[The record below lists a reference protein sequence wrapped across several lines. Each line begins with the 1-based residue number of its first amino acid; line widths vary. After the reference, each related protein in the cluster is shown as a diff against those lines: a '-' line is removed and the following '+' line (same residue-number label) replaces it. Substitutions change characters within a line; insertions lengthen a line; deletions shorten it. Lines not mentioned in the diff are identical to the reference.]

1 MHNILYT
8 RATAKEM
15 TTFRSNN
22 NKTIVAESNADKQHT
37 YAKLLQQFPKIK
49 FSYELKSYK
58 KVSNSNI
65 NIQGHDNDNND
76 DVFFMIPKGKKYFVW
91 FKNGE
96 CLFLEL
102 DNDKQVVNVASKKT
116 SRIFPND
123 TILYG
128 THFYYR
134 ASPPPINTN
143 SNYVVNVQ
151 YYFTIENIHYY
162 NGVNLDATQ
171 TVFEK
176 CKTLHLAFTTAT
188 LEKTFQVDIGLP
200 HVDTSLERISA
211 VKPFYQVYCIQKKK
225 SNDTNNQYQNIHFDM
240 LPLPTPTIQKMD
252 AQQPRPVTQT
262 VTQINTVSKHIPI
275 ENNKKYIEKSNDY
288 YNNNNNNK
296 KYKIFIV
303 SADIQNDIY
312 NLVDPDAVNE
322 LLSNHDYTIANKLIA
337 DKLIADK
344 LIADKLI
351 AAIPDY
357 KTSVFMN
364 ALFRNIKENRSLDAL
379 EESDDED
386 EFENTNID
394 KFVDLT
400 KKIKMKCV
408 FNYKFKKWTPVE
420 CVK

>member
-1 MHNILYT
+1 MNAI
-8 RATAKEM
+8 K
-15 TTFRSNN
+15 SNN
-22 NKTIVAESNADKQHT
+22 NNKSNNNIVIESNADKQYT
-37 YAKLLQQFPKIK
+37 SAKLLQQFPKIK

-58 KVSNSNI
+58 KVSIHNQDHN
-65 NIQGHDNDNND
+65 GDDDNDN
-76 DVFFMIPKGKKYFVW
+76 VFFVIPKGKKFLVW

-102 DNDKQVVNVASKKT
+102 DNDKQVVNVTSKKP

-134 ASPPPINTN
+134 ASAN
-143 SNYVVNVQ
+143 SNHLVNVQ

-162 NGVNLDATQ
+162 NGVNLDTTQ

-176 CKTLHLAFTTAT
+176 CKSLHLAFTTAT

-200 HVDTSLERISA
+200 HIDTCLGRISD

-225 SNDTNNQYQNIHFDM
+225 SNDRTNQYQNIHFNA
-240 LPLPTPTIQKMD
+240 LPIIQKTD
-252 AQQPRPVTQT
+252 AQTQPPMPP
-262 VTQINTVSKHIPI
+262 IIAVSKHSI
-275 ENNKKYIEKSNDY
+275 ENNKNTDKS
-288 YNNNNNNK
+288 

-312 NLVDPDAVNE
+312 NLVDPND
-322 LLSNHDYTIANKLIA
+322 LSNYDYNTFNKLIA
-337 DKLIADK
+337 S
-344 LIADKLI
+344 
-351 AAIPDY
+351 IPDY

-400 KKIKMKCV
+400 KKIKMKCIY
-408 FNYKFKKWTPVE
+408 NYKFKKWTPVE

>member
-1 MHNILYT
+1 
-8 RATAKEM
+8 
-15 TTFRSNN
+15 
-22 NKTIVAESNADKQHT
+22 
-37 YAKLLQQFPKIK
+37 
-49 FSYELKSYK
+49 
-58 KVSNSNI
+58 
-65 NIQGHDNDNND
+65 
-76 DVFFMIPKGKKYFVW
+76 MIPKGKKYFVW

-102 DNDKQVVNVASKKT
+102 DNDKQVVNVMSKKT

-134 ASPPPINTN
+134 APINVSSN
-143 SNYVVNVQ
+143 SIIQ

-162 NGVNLDATQ
+162 NGVNVDATQ

-176 CKTLHLAFTTAT
+176 CKTLHLAFTTVS

-200 HVDTSLERISA
+200 HIDTCLERISA

-225 SNDTNNQYQNIHFDM
+225 SNDKMNQYQNVR
-240 LPLPTPTIQKMD
+240 LNAASSIQKND
-252 AQQPRPVTQT
+252 VKQQLQQQTQEEIKT
-262 VTQINTVSKHIPI
+262 SVVTVSKHIAV
-275 ENNKKYIEKSNDY
+275 ENGKKYVEKSNDY
-288 YNNNNNNK
+288 SNKNNTINNNNNNNK

-312 NLVDPDAVNE
+312 NLVDPDN
-322 LLSNHDYTIANKLIA
+322 SSDYTIANKLIA
-337 DKLIADK
+337 S
-344 LIADKLI
+344 
-351 AAIPDY
+351 IPDY

-364 ALFRNIKENRSLDAL
+364 ALFRNIKENKSLDAL
-379 EESDDED
+379 EESDDEE

-400 KKIKMKCV
+400 KKIKMKCI

-420 CVK
+420 CVN

>member
-1 MHNILYT
+1 MN
-8 RATAKEM
+8 
-15 TTFRSNN
+15 TFRSNN
-22 NKTIVAESNADKQHT
+22 NKTIESNADKQHT

-58 KVSNSNI
+58 KVSNSN
-65 NIQGHDNDNND
+65 NIQGDDNNNS
-76 DVFFMIPKGKKYFVW
+76 VFFMIPKGKKFFVW

-102 DNDKQVVNVASKKT
+102 DNDKQIVNVTSKKP

-134 ASPPPINTN
+134 APPPMNVN
-143 SNYVVNVQ
+143 SNHVVNVQ

-171 TVFEK
+171 AVFEK

-200 HVDTSLERISA
+200 HIDTCLERISA
-211 VKPFYQVYCIQKKK
+211 VKPFYQVYCIQKKR
-225 SNDTNNQYQNIHFDM
+225 SNDTNNQYQNIH
-240 LPLPTPTIQKMD
+240 LNVLSSVQKMGAH
-252 AQQPRPVTQT
+252 AQQPQPQQTPVN
-262 VTQINTVSKHIPI
+262 VNIVSKHTI
-275 ENNKKYIEKSNDY
+275 ENDKKYTEKSNDSNNT
-288 YNNNNNNK
+288 NNNNTNYNK

-312 NLVDPDAVNE
+312 NLVDPND
-322 LLSNHDYTIANKLIA
+322 LSNYDYAISNKLIA
-337 DKLIADK
+337 S
-344 LIADKLI
+344 
-351 AAIPDY
+351 IPDY

-408 FNYKFKKWTPVE
+408 FNYKFKKWTPIE

>member
-1 MHNILYT
+1 MNPFRNT
-8 RATAKEM
+8 KPVTVTATSTVDK
-15 TTFRSNN
+15 TTESHSN
-22 NKTIVAESNADKQHT
+22 KQVT

-58 KVSNSNI
+58 KVSNSSNE
-65 NIQGHDNDNND
+65 HECDDNN
-76 DVFFMIPKGKKYFVW
+76 VYFMIPKGKKYFVW

-102 DNDKQVVNVASKKT
+102 DNDKQVVNVMSKKT

-134 ASPPPINTN
+134 APINVSSN
-143 SNYVVNVQ
+143 SIIQ

-162 NGVNLDATQ
+162 NGVNVDATQ
-171 TVFEK
+171 TVSEK
-176 CKTLHLAFTTAT
+176 CKTLHLAFTTVS

-200 HVDTSLERISA
+200 HIDTCLERISA

-225 SNDTNNQYQNIHFDM
+225 SNDKTNQYQNVH
-240 LPLPTPTIQKMD
+240 LNAASRIQKND
-252 AQQPRPVTQT
+252 VKQQPQQQTQEEFKT
-262 VTQINTVSKHIPI
+262 SVVTVSTHCV
-275 ENNKKYIEKSNDY
+275 ENGKKYVEKSNDY
-288 YNNNNNNK
+288 SNKNNNININNNNNNNNK

-312 NLVDPDAVNE
+312 NLVDPDN
-322 LLSNHDYTIANKLIA
+322 LSDCTIANKLIA
-337 DKLIADK
+337 S
-344 LIADKLI
+344 
-351 AAIPDY
+351 IPDY

-364 ALFRNIKENRSLDAL
+364 ALFRNIKENKSLDAL
-379 EESDDED
+379 EESDDEE

-400 KKIKMKCV
+400 KKIKMKCI

-420 CVK
+420 CVN

>member
-1 MHNILYT
+1 MNPFRNT
-8 RATAKEM
+8 KTTA
-15 TTFRSNN
+15 
-22 NKTIVAESNADKQHT
+22 DT

-65 NIQGHDNDNND
+65 NIQDRDDNN
-76 DVFFMIPKGKKYFVW
+76 VYFMIPKGKKYFVW

-102 DNDKQVVNVASKKT
+102 DNDKQVVNVTSKKT

-134 ASPPPINTN
+134 PHMNANTDIL
-143 SNYVVNVQ
+143 

-162 NGVNLDATQ
+162 NGVNVDATQ

-176 CKTLHLAFTTAT
+176 CKTLHLAFTTVS
-188 LEKTFQVDIGLP
+188 LEKTFQVEIGLP
-200 HVDTSLERISA
+200 HIDTCLDRISA

-225 SNDTNNQYQNIHFDM
+225 SNDKTNQYQNVHLNMMISQQAQQQQQAQQ
-240 LPLPTPTIQKMD
+240 TPT
-252 AQQPRPVTQT
+252 
-262 VTQINTVSKHIPI
+262 INTVSKHIPV
-275 ENNKKYIEKSNDY
+275 ENGKTYLEKSNDY
-288 YNNNNNNK
+288 SNKNNNNNNNK

-312 NLVDPDAVNE
+312 NLVDPDHDDS
-322 LLSNHDYTIANKLIA
+322 SNYTISNKLVA
-337 DKLIADK
+337 S
-344 LIADKLI
+344 
-351 AAIPDY
+351 IPDY

-400 KKIKMKCV
+400 KKIKMKCI
-408 FNYKFKKWTPVE
+408 FNYKFKKWTPIE
-420 CVK
+420 CVN

>member
-1 MHNILYT
+1 MNP
-8 RATAKEM
+8 
-15 TTFRSNN
+15 FRNTKPVTVTVTS
-22 NKTIVAESNADKQHT
+22 TADKTVESHSNKQVT

-58 KVSNSNI
+58 KVSNSSNE
-65 NIQGHDNDNND
+65 HECDDNN
-76 DVFFMIPKGKKYFVW
+76 VYFMIPKGKKYFVW

-102 DNDKQVVNVASKKT
+102 DNDKQVVNVTSKKT

-134 ASPPPINTN
+134 APINASSN
-143 SNYVVNVQ
+143 SIIQ

-162 NGVNLDATQ
+162 NGVNVDATQ

-176 CKTLHLAFTTAT
+176 CKTLHLAFTTVS
-188 LEKTFQVDIGLP
+188 LEKTFQVDVGLP
-200 HVDTSLERISA
+200 HIDTYLERISA

-225 SNDTNNQYQNIHFDM
+225 SNDKTNQYQNVH
-240 LPLPTPTIQKMD
+240 LNAASSIQKND
-252 AQQPRPVTQT
+252 VKQQLQQPQQQTQEEIKT
-262 VTQINTVSKHIPI
+262 SVVTVSKHIAV
-275 ENNKKYIEKSNDY
+275 ENGKKYVEKSNDY
-288 YNNNNNNK
+288 SNKNNTINININNNNNNK

-312 NLVDPDAVNE
+312 NLVDPDNS
-322 LLSNHDYTIANKLIA
+322 SNYTIANKLIA
-337 DKLIADK
+337 S
-344 LIADKLI
+344 
-351 AAIPDY
+351 IPDY

-400 KKIKMKCV
+400 KKIKMKCS

-420 CVK
+420 CVN

>member
-1 MHNILYT
+1 MN
-8 RATAKEM
+8 
-15 TTFRSNN
+15 TFRSNN
-22 NKTIVAESNADKQHT
+22 NKPVVTESNANKQHT

-58 KVSNSNI
+58 KVSIHNQDHN
-65 NIQGHDNDNND
+65 GGDDNNS
-76 DVFFMIPKGKKYFVW
+76 VFFVIPKGKKYFVW

-102 DNDKQVVNVASKKT
+102 DNDKQVVNVTSKKT

-134 ASPPPINTN
+134 APAN
-143 SNYVVNVQ
+143 SNHVVNVQ

-162 NGVNLDATQ
+162 NGVNLDTTQ

-176 CKTLHLAFTTAT
+176 CKSLHLAFTTAT

-200 HVDTSLERISA
+200 HIDTCIERISA
-211 VKPFYQVYCIQKKK
+211 VKPFYQVYCIQKKR
-225 SNDTNNQYQNIHFDM
+225 SNDTNNQYQNIHFNM
-240 LPLPTPTIQKMD
+240 LPTMQKMD
-252 AQQPRPVTQT
+252 AQQPTPTPA
-262 VTQINTVSKHIPI
+262 NTVSIHSISI
-275 ENNKKYIEKSNDY
+275 ENNKKYIEKSNDS
-288 YNNNNNNK
+288 NNNNNNK

-312 NLVDPDAVNE
+312 NLADPND
-322 LLSNHDYTIANKLIA
+322 LSNYDYTISN
-337 DKLIADK
+337 
-344 LIADKLI
+344 KLI

-400 KKIKMKCV
+400 KKIKMKCI
-408 FNYKFKKWTPVE
+408 FNYKFKKWTPIE

>member
-1 MHNILYT
+1 MN
-8 RATAKEM
+8 
-15 TTFRSNN
+15 TFKSKN
-22 NKTIVAESNADKQHT
+22 NKTIEINADKHT

-65 NIQGHDNDNND
+65 TIQNQDHDNNNN
-76 DVFFMIPKGKKYFVW
+76 VFFMIPKGKKYFVW

-102 DNDKQVVNVASKKT
+102 DNDRQVVNVTSKKT

-134 ASPPPINTN
+134 APAN
-143 SNYVVNVQ
+143 SNYVVNIQ

-162 NGVNLDATQ
+162 NGVNLDATE

-188 LEKTFQVDIGLP
+188 LEKTFQVDVGLP
-200 HVDTSLERISA
+200 HIDTCLERISA

-225 SNDTNNQYQNIHFDM
+225 SNNTNNQYQNIH
-240 LPLPTPTIQKMD
+240 LNILSSIQKTD
-252 AQQPRPVTQT
+252 SQQPQQESQQESQQHTKTPAIVL
-262 VTQINTVSKHIPI
+262 SKHTM
-275 ENNKKYIEKSNDY
+275 ENNKKYIEKLNDY
-288 YNNNNNNK
+288 KNNNGNNNNK

-312 NLVDPDAVNE
+312 NLVDPDADNDVLNYNV
-322 LLSNHDYTIANKLIA
+322 SNKLIA
-337 DKLIADK
+337 S
-344 LIADKLI
+344 
-351 AAIPDY
+351 IPDY
-357 KTSVFMN
+357 KTSVIMN

-400 KKIKMKCV
+400 KKIKMKCI

-420 CVK
+420 CLNVI

>member
-1 MHNILYT
+1 MNP
-8 RATAKEM
+8 
-15 TTFRSNN
+15 FRNT
-22 NKTIVAESNADKQHT
+22 KTIADKTVEIHSTKQVT

-58 KVSNSNI
+58 KVSNSSNEPER
-65 NIQGHDNDNND
+65 NDNN
-76 DVFFMIPKGKKYFVW
+76 VYFMIPKGKKYFVW

-102 DNDKQVVNVASKKT
+102 DNDKQVVNVTSKKT

-134 ASPPPINTN
+134 PHMNANTDIL
-143 SNYVVNVQ
+143 

-162 NGVNLDATQ
+162 NGVNLDTTQ

-176 CKTLHLAFTTAT
+176 CKTLHLAFTTVS
-188 LEKTFQVDIGLP
+188 LEKTFQVEIGLP
-200 HVDTSLERISA
+200 HIDTCLDRISA

-225 SNDTNNQYQNIHFDM
+225 SNDKTNQYQNVNINVM
-240 LPLPTPTIQKMD
+240 ISQQ
-252 AQQPRPVTQT
+252 AQQQQQAQQEPKQIP
-262 VTQINTVSKHIPI
+262 INTISKHIPV
-275 ENNKKYIEKSNDY
+275 ENGKTYLEKSNDHSNKN
-288 YNNNNNNK
+288 NNNNNNK

-312 NLVDPDAVNE
+312 NLVDPDHDDS
-322 LLSNHDYTIANKLIA
+322 SNYTISNKLVA
-337 DKLIADK
+337 S
-344 LIADKLI
+344 
-351 AAIPDY
+351 IPDY

-364 ALFRNIKENRSLDAL
+364 TLFRNIKENRSLDAL

-408 FNYKFKKWTPVE
+408 FNYKFKKWTPIE
-420 CVK
+420 CVN

>member
-1 MHNILYT
+1 MN
-8 RATAKEM
+8 
-15 TTFRSNN
+15 TFRSNN
-22 NKTIVAESNADKQHT
+22 NKTVESNPDKHT

-58 KVSNSNI
+58 KVSTS
-65 NIQGHDNDNND
+65 IQDHDDNNN
-76 DVFFMIPKGKKYFVW
+76 VFFMIPKGKKYFVW

-102 DNDKQVVNVASKKT
+102 DNDKQVVNVMSKKT

-134 ASPPPINTN
+134 APTN
-143 SNYVVNVQ
+143 SNSVVNTQ

-162 NGVNLDATQ
+162 NGVNIDATQ
-171 TVFEK
+171 SVFEK

-188 LEKTFQVDIGLP
+188 LEKTFQVDVGIP
-200 HVDTSLERISA
+200 HIDTCLERISA

-225 SNDTNNQYQNIHFDM
+225 SNDTNNQYQNIHLTM
-240 LPLPTPTIQKMD
+240 LPTIQKTD
-252 AQQPRPVTQT
+252 SQWTQQESQQQQQPPQQPQQPQQQQQRP
-262 VTQINTVSKHIPI
+262 INAVSKHNV
-275 ENNKKYIEKSNDY
+275 ENNKKYIEKS
-288 YNNNNNNK
+288 

-312 NLVDPDAVNE
+312 NLVDPND
-322 LLSNHDYTIANKLIA
+322 LSNYDISNKLIA
-337 DKLIADK
+337 S
-344 LIADKLI
+344 
-351 AAIPDY
+351 IPDY

-400 KKIKMKCV
+400 KKIKMKCI
-408 FNYKFKKWTPVE
+408 FNYKFKKWTPIE

>member
-1 MHNILYT
+1 MH
-8 RATAKEM
+8 
-15 TTFRSNN
+15 TFKRSINN
-22 NKTIVAESNADKQHT
+22 NKTVENNADKQHT

-65 NIQGHDNDNND
+65 NIQDHDDNNN
-76 DVFFMIPKGKKYFVW
+76 VFFMIPKGKKHFVW

-102 DNDKQVVNVASKKT
+102 DNDKQVVNVTSKKT

-134 ASPPPINTN
+134 VPENLN
-143 SNYVVNVQ
+143 HVVNVQ

-162 NGVNLDATQ
+162 NGVNIDATQ
-171 TVFEK
+171 TVLEK
-176 CKTLHLAFTTAT
+176 CKTLHLAFTTVT
-188 LEKTFQVDIGLP
+188 LEKTFQIDIGLP
-200 HVDTSLERISA
+200 HIDTCLERISA

-225 SNDTNNQYQNIHFDM
+225 SNNTNNQYQNIRFDM
-240 LPLPTPTIQKMD
+240 MPIIPIVEKMD
-252 AQQPRPVTQT
+252 SQQPTQT
-262 VTQINTVSKHIPI
+262 PENTISKHIHI
-275 ENNKKYIEKSNDY
+275 ENSKKFVEKSNDY
-288 YNNNNNNK
+288 TSNNK

-312 NLVDPDAVNE
+312 NLVDPND
-322 LLSNHDYTIANKLIA
+322 LSNYAISNKLIA
-337 DKLIADK
+337 S
-344 LIADKLI
+344 
-351 AAIPDY
+351 IPDY

-364 ALFRNIKENRSLDAL
+364 TLFRNIKENRSLDAL

-400 KKIKMKCV
+400 KRIKMKCT
-408 FNYKFKKWTPVE
+408 FNYKFKKWTPIE

>member
-1 MHNILYT
+1 
-8 RATAKEM
+8 M
-15 TTFRSNN
+15 TTFRSS
-22 NKTIVAESNADKQHT
+22 NKTIESNADKQHT

-65 NIQGHDNDNND
+65 NIQGNGHGHGHDNDNNNS
-76 DVFFMIPKGKKYFVW
+76 VFLIIPKGKKYFVW

-102 DNDKQVVNVASKKT
+102 DNDKQVVNVTSKKT

-134 ASPPPINTN
+134 APAN
-143 SNYVVNVQ
+143 SNSVLNVQ

-176 CKTLHLAFTTAT
+176 CKSLHLAFTTAT

-200 HVDTSLERISA
+200 HIDTCLERISA

-225 SNDTNNQYQNIHFDM
+225 SSDTNNQYQNIHFDILPLP

-252 AQQPRPVTQT
+252 AQQSQTITQA
-262 VTQINTVSKHIPI
+262 NTVSKYNTTTI
-275 ENNKKYIEKSNDY
+275 ETSKKYIEKSN
-288 YNNNNNNK
+288 YNNNTNHTNHTNYTNNK

-312 NLVDPDAVNE
+312 NLVDLDAVNDD
-322 LLSNHDYTIANKLIA
+322 LSNYDYTIANKLIA
-337 DKLIADK
+337 S
-344 LIADKLI
+344 
-351 AAIPDY
+351 IPDY

-364 ALFRNIKENRSLDAL
+364 ALFRNIKENKSLDAL

>member
-1 MHNILYT
+1 MNPF
-8 RATAKEM
+8 K
-15 TTFRSNN
+15 N
-22 NKTIVAESNADKQHT
+22 NKIGTVATEKIIESHSNKQVT
-37 YAKLLQQFPKIK
+37 YAKLLKQFPKIK

-58 KVSNSNI
+58 KVSNSSNEHE
-65 NIQGHDNDNND
+65 HDDDNN
-76 DVFFMIPKGKKYFVW
+76 VYFMIPKGKKFFVW

-102 DNDKQVVNVASKKT
+102 DNDKQVVNVTCKKT

-134 ASPPPINTN
+134 SPPMNATSN
-143 SNYVVNVQ
+143 SIIQ

-162 NGVNLDATQ
+162 NGINLDVTQ

-188 LEKTFQVDIGLP
+188 LEKTFQIEIGLP
-200 HVDTSLERISA
+200 HIDTCLERISA

-225 SNDTNNQYQNIHFDM
+225 SNDTNNQYQNIH
-240 LPLPTPTIQKMD
+240 LNVLSTIQKTD
-252 AQQPRPVTQT
+252 SHLQSKLQPQQAQPQQAQPQQAQP
-262 VTQINTVSKHIPI
+262 QIPMPIITVSKNIPV
-275 ENNKKYIEKSNDY
+275 ENIKKYVEKSNDY
-288 YNNNNNNK
+288 SNNNNNNNTNNK

-312 NLVDPDAVNE
+312 NLVDPDH
-322 LLSNHDYTIANKLIA
+322 SSDYAIS
-337 DKLIADK
+337 DKLVAS
-344 LIADKLI
+344 
-351 AAIPDY
+351 IPDY

-364 ALFRNIKENRSLDAL
+364 ALFRNIKENKSLDAL

-400 KKIKMKCV
+400 KKIKMKCI
-408 FNYKFKKWTPVE
+408 FNYRFKKWTPVE
-420 CVK
+420 CIN

>member
-1 MHNILYT
+1 MN
-8 RATAKEM
+8 
-15 TTFRSNN
+15 TFKSNN
-22 NKTIVAESNADKQHT
+22 KIVTESNADKHT
-37 YAKLLQQFPKIK
+37 CAKLLQQFPKIK

-58 KVSNSNI
+58 KVSTSNF
-65 NIQGHDNDNND
+65 NKDQVQDQDHDNDTNNNI
-76 DVFFMIPKGKKYFVW
+76 FFMIPKGKKYFVW

-116 SRIFPND
+116 SHIFPND

-134 ASPPPINTN
+134 APAN
-143 SNYVVNVQ
+143 SNHVVNVQ

-176 CKTLHLAFTTAT
+176 CKTLHLAFTTST

-200 HVDTSLERISA
+200 HIDTCLERISA
-211 VKPFYQVYCIQKKK
+211 VKPFYQVYCIQKKR
-225 SNDTNNQYQNIHFDM
+225 SNDKTNQYQNIHFNV
-240 LPLPTPTIQKMD
+240 LSSVQKMD
-252 AQQPRPVTQT
+252 AQTQPQQPQQSEHPTP
-262 VTQINTVSKHIPI
+262 IKPANTVSKHII
-275 ENNKKYIEKSNDY
+275 ETGKKYVEKS
-288 YNNNNNNK
+288 

-312 NLVDPDAVNE
+312 NLVEPDAVND
-322 LLSNHDYTIANKLIA
+322 LSNYDYDISNKLIA
-337 DKLIADK
+337 S
-344 LIADKLI
+344 
-351 AAIPDY
+351 IPDY

-408 FNYKFKKWTPVE
+408 FNYKFKKWTPIE

>member
-1 MHNILYT
+1 MN
-8 RATAKEM
+8 
-15 TTFRSNN
+15 TFRSNN
-22 NKTIVAESNADKQHT
+22 NKTKTVESNADKQHT

-58 KVSNSNI
+58 KVSTSNI
-65 NIQGHDNDNND
+65 NIQDHNDSNN
-76 DVFFMIPKGKKYFVW
+76 VFFMIPKGRKYFVW

-102 DNDKQVVNVASKKT
+102 DNDKQVVNVTSKKP

-134 ASPPPINTN
+134 ASAN
-143 SNYVVNVQ
+143 SNHVVTVQ

-176 CKTLHLAFTTAT
+176 CKSLHLAFTTAN

-200 HVDTSLERISA
+200 HIDTCLERISA
-211 VKPFYQVYCIQKKK
+211 VKPFYQVYCIQKKR
-225 SNDTNNQYQNIHFDM
+225 SNDTNNQYQNIHFNV
-240 LPLPTPTIQKMD
+240 LPIMQKMD
-252 AQQPRPVTQT
+252 AQQPTPRPSTAEKLNDSN
-262 VTQINTVSKHIPI
+262 NT
-275 ENNKKYIEKSNDY
+275 
-288 YNNNNNNK
+288 NNNNTNNTNNTNYNK

-312 NLVDPDAVNE
+312 NLVDPND
-322 LLSNHDYTIANKLIA
+322 LSNYDYTISNKLIA
-337 DKLIADK
+337 S
-344 LIADKLI
+344 
-351 AAIPDY
+351 IPDY

-400 KKIKMKCV
+400 KKIKMKCI
-408 FNYKFKKWTPVE
+408 FNYKFKKWTPIE